1 MKIEKLSY
9 IIIAALLTTVF
20 VLVTYLFSPF
30 SWDKGEIVKV
40 TKIYYVDNISDAHRK
55 VIGLFNKKYEGH
67 IQVEAINLPFEK
79 FSTNE
84 RKELLAR
91 FLRTKSERIDVFAVD
106 QIWVPRFAKWAVPV
120 DYYLRPSTKKD
131 FLSFAVQ
138 SCTFKDTLIAVP
150 FYIDIAL
157 MYYRKDLLKQLPE
170 YSSLQKKLKESI
182 EWNEFIKLCQHNS
195 LSNHPPFIFQG
206 DDYEGLICIFTEILH
221 GLNSSL
227 LSGDKIEINTT
238 EVARAIQFL
247 VDIVHKYKI
256 SPEVVLRFKETE
268 SYNYFVE
275 NNGLFLRG
283 WPGMQK
289 DFKDNIELHNKIEP
303 VPVPHFAG
311 RKPSSVY
318 GGWNLMVSRYSS
330 RQAESFMFVN
340 FLLTDEVQKLMYEEG
355 TYLPINTS
363 IYNDTSYTK
372 KHPELLFYKSLL
384 ERGIHRPFI
393 TNYTTVS
400 DILSYYINLALRKEM
415 TVEEALRNADESINS
430 QQILLK

>member
-30 SWDKGEIVKV
+30 SWERGEIVKV
-40 TKIYYVDNISDAHRK
+40 TKIYYVDNISDSHRK
-55 VIGLFNKKYEGH
+55 VIALFNKKYEGH

-91 FLRTKSERIDVFAVD
+91 FLRTKSDRIDVFAVD

-131 FLSFAVQ
+131 FLSYAVQ
-138 SCTFKDTLIAVP
+138 SCRFEDTLMAVP

-157 MYYRKDLLKQLPE
+157 MYYRKDLLKQHPE
-170 YSSLQKKLKESI
+170 YSSLQKKLKKSI
-182 EWNEFIKLCQHNS
+182 EWNEFIKLCQSSTFN
-195 LSNHPPFIFQG
+195 NHPPFIFQG
-206 DDYEGLICIFTEILH
+206 ADYEGLICIFTELLDGI
-221 GLNSSL
+221 NSSIV
-227 LSGDKIEINTT
+227 SGNTIKLNT
-238 EVARAIQFL
+238 KEVAQTIQFMIDL
-247 VDIVHKYKI
+247 IHKYKI
-256 SPEVVLRFKETE
+256 SPEAVLRFKETQ
-268 SYNYFVE
+268 SYNYFNE

-289 DFKDNIELHNKIEP
+289 DFKDNKKLSNQIEV

-311 RKPSSVY
+311 SKPASVF

-330 RQAESFMFVN
+330 RLSESFMFVN

-355 TYLPINTS
+355 TYLPINSS

-384 ERGIHRPFI
+384 ERGIHRPFL

-400 DILSYYINLALRKEM
+400 DIFSYYINLALRKEM
-415 TVEEALRNADESINS
+415 SIKEALRNADESINS

>member
-9 IIIAALLTTVF
+9 IIIASLLTTVF

-30 SWDKGEIVKV
+30 SWEKGEIVRV
-40 TKIYYVDNISDAHRK
+40 TKIYYVDNISDSHRK
-55 VIGLFNKKYEGH
+55 VIALFNKKYDGH

-106 QIWVPRFAKWAVPV
+106 QIWVPRFAKWAIPV

-131 FLSFAVQ
+131 FLKYAAQ
-138 SCTFKDTLIAVP
+138 SCTLGDTLMAVP

-157 MYYRKDLLKQLPE
+157 MYYRKDLLMQFPD
-170 YSSLQKKLKESI
+170 YPSLQKKLKESI
-182 EWNEFIKLCQHNS
+182 EWSDFIRLCQNATVT
-195 LSNHPPFIFQG
+195 NHPPFIFQG
-206 DDYEGLICIFTEILH
+206 DDYEGLICIFTELLH
-221 GLNSSL
+221 GLNSSI
-227 LSGDKIEINTT
+227 LSGGKIKINTQ
-238 EVARAIQFL
+238 EVIQTIQFMI
-247 VDIVHKYKI
+247 DIIHKYKI
-256 SPEVVLRFKETE
+256 SPEEVLRFKETQ
-268 SYNYFVE
+268 SYKYFIE

-303 VPVPHFAG
+303 IPVPHFAG
-311 RKPSSVY
+311 TKPSSVY

-340 FLLTDEVQKLMYEEG
+340 FLLTDEVQKIMYEEG
-355 TYLPINTS
+355 TYLPINKS
-363 IYNDTSYTK
+363 IYEDTSYTQ

-384 ERGIHRPFI
+384 EKGIHRPFL
-393 TNYTTVS
+393 TNYTTIS
-400 DILSYYINLALRKEM
+400 DILSYYINLALKKEM
-415 TVEEALRNADESINS
+415 SVEEALRNADESINS